1 MIRLQDILRESAHE
15 DVVDMI
21 ASNFD
26 TILGNYEEWL
36 EGQLDDLVEDGSITP
51 WNRYDTLMSMRN
63 NSDSAEEFTAYIKHR
78 HKLYD
83 PEQLRKFI
91 ARYLYYG
98 NIA

>member
-15 DVVDMI
+15 DVVKMI
-21 ASNFD
+21 AANFD

-51 WNRYDTLMSMRN
+51 WNRYDTLMALRD
-63 NSDSAEEFTAYIKHR
+63 NSDSAEEFAAYIKHR

-83 PEQLRKFI
+83 PVQLSEFI
-91 ARYLYYG
+91 ARYSDYG
-98 NIA
+98 NI